1 LGKFTPCGSVLQ
13 GVLFF
18 NEKRGNHFAISE
30 KLRNFANEFAK
41 KKNK

>member
-1 LGKFTPCGSVLQ
+1 MTPCGFVLQ

>member
-1 LGKFTPCGSVLQ
+1 LEINTPCGSVLQ

-30 KLRNFANEFAK
+30 KLRNFANEYAQK
-41 KKNK
+41 KEK